1 MEEEK
6 VRRPP
11 TKETRNSRWR
21 KRRRQIGVLGG
32 QTTATHATKNE
43 RGGHVNTR

>member
-11 TKETRNSRWR
+11 TKEMGNSRWR
-21 KRRRQIGVLGG
+21 KRRRQMGG
-32 QTTATHATKNE
+32 QTTTTHATKNE